1 MKKDNP
7 QSAHISTSDLAS
19 DFIGL
24 NDKGAENVHHETNSS
39 MMSDPMR
46 RRKFLGMGLL
56 GFAGLSL
63 PSVSRADVNTS
74 INSFVSNAV
83 SATADKTTSQTDSI
97 AEKLQLLQEALTK
110 KDYRTARAITNSIRI
125 SEIQA
130 QAEEENFGT
139 PHVGANQF
147 GMVDSLPVAWKSWA
161 KGWKYYKVISI
172 EEKIGIQRKAEP
184 VEVLLSFQSSQTASL
199 SREIRVAEIRDGIL
213 TEVISQVFSEI
224 RRANE
229 KICKLLFLADNQ
241 GKEKRQYLVFYGNPD
256 AELPDYQTDLKVTGE
271 GYGLDIENE
280 YFTAILSKQTG
291 QLARM
296 ILKREHGLEIYS
308 GGQGHGEPAGIDW
321 AHDYVSD
328 EGIQKMRISLW
339 DECPDF
345 EVVKGPI
352 CTIIRRWGFPYS
364 PVHPLFSPARMIM
377 DIEYRFYAGL
387 PYFHKFGHMTAVKQ
401 FSPAA
406 LRDDEW
412 VITGQSFTD
421 MLWMGP
427 DEKLKTGPVPA
438 DLSEKLWG
446 IGFFNKDTKDS
457 FFGFFLEHYA
467 EGLGAELSHN
477 GSPNLHYQWHGQIW
491 SRYPVPK
498 TIKTIPKGA
507 VLHQK
512 NAYVTIPFT
521 LKDDTIRLENLRQEL
536 LNPLTRSGSELAKGI
551 AAKESPRRLARA
563 SEAQDSPVS
572 KALLWEALKLVKDP
586 QLYKADINIVDLGLV
601 YDIAVRGS
609 VVKVTLAMPHR
620 GRPLGAYFTH
630 SSNVVHSTVSK
641 TMMEALYAVPGVR
654 KVIMEQT
661 WYPLWNVNFLT
672 DTGREKLGF

>member
-1 MKKDNP
+1 MKKFNP
-7 QSAHISTSDLAS
+7 FNSALKMHD
-19 DFIGL
+19 
-24 NDKGAENVHHETNSS
+24 NSS
-39 MMSDPMR
+39 KQRTGNEQKIKSTVQVPQFSDAMK

-56 GFAGLSL
+56 GFAGLTL
-63 PSVSRADVNTS
+63 PLNSKAGSQNS
-74 INSFVSNAV
+74 IEDFVKKSIV
-83 SATADKTTSQTDSI
+83 PLADKTTSQTDSI
-97 AEKLQLLQEALTK
+97 EEKIQLLQEALTK

-125 SEIQA
+125 SELQL
-130 QAEEENFGT
+130 QEEEEDFGT
-139 PHVGANQF
+139 PLLGAGQF
-147 GMVDSLPVAWKSWA
+147 GTVATLPATWKTWA
-161 KGWKYYKVISI
+161 NGWKYYKVVSI
-172 EEKIGIQRKAEP
+172 EEKVGIQRKAEP
-184 VEVLLSFQSSQTASL
+184 VEVLLSFQASQTDSL
-199 SREIRVAEIRDGIL
+199 AREIRVAEIRDGIL
-213 TEVISQVFSEI
+213 TEVISQVFSEV
-224 RRANE
+224 RRGAE

-241 GKEKRQYLVFYGNPD
+241 GKEKKNYIIFYGNPD
-256 AELPDYQTDLKVTGE
+256 AELPEYQSDLKVSGE

-321 AHDYVSD
+321 AHDYVSE

-364 PVHPLFSPARMIM
+364 PVHPIFSPARMIM

-427 DEKLKTGPVPA
+427 DEKLKTGEVPA
-438 DLSEKLWG
+438 DLSDKLWG

-457 FFGFFLEHYA
+457 FFGFFLEHRA

-477 GSPNLHYQWHGQIW
+477 GSPTLHYKWHGQIW

-521 LKDDTIRLENLRQEL
+521 LKDDTAKIENLRQEL
-536 LNPLTRSGSELAKGI
+536 LNPLSSSGADLPKGMI
-551 AAKESPRRLARA
+551 AKESPLRLARA
-563 SEAQDSPVS
+563 SEAQDSPIN
-572 KALLWEALKLVKDP
+572 KALLWEALGLVKDP
-586 QLYKADINIVDLGLV
+586 QLYVADISIVDLGLV
-601 YDIAVRGS
+601 YDITVRGS
-609 VVKVTLAMPHR
+609 TVKVILAMPHR

-630 SSNVVHSTVSK
+630 SSNVVHATVSK

-654 KVIMEQT
+654 KVVMEQT
-661 WYPLWNVNFLT
+661 WYPEWSSNLLT
-672 DTGREKLGF
+672 DEGHKKLGL

>member
-1 MKKDNP
+1 MKKFNP
-7 QSAHISTSDLAS
+7 TNPALKMQNDSSSKKSVDVLNQEGITNESSTP
-19 DFIGL
+19 
-24 NDKGAENVHHETNSS
+24 V
-39 MMSDPMR
+39 SDPIK

-56 GFAGLSL
+56 GFAGLTL
-63 PSVSRADVNTS
+63 PLSSKADGQNA
-74 INSFVSNAV
+74 IESFVRDTVAPF
-83 SATADKTTSQTDSI
+83 ADKTTSQTDSI
-97 AEKLQLLQEALTK
+97 AEKIQLLQEALLK
-110 KDYRTARAITNSIRI
+110 KDYRTARALTNSIRI
-125 SEIQA
+125 SEIEA

-147 GMVDSLPVAWKSWA
+147 GTVDSLPAVWKTWA
-161 KGWKYYKVISI
+161 KGWKYYKVISL
-172 EEKIGIQRKAEP
+172 EEKIGTPRKAEP
-184 VEVLLSFQSSQTASL
+184 VEVLLSFQASQTASL
-199 SREIRVAEIRDGIL
+199 AREIRVAEIKDGIL
-213 TEVISQVFSEI
+213 TEVISQVFSEV
-224 RRANE
+224 RRGSE

-241 GKEKRQYLVFYGNPD
+241 GKEKRHYIVFYGNPD
-256 AELPDYQTDLKVTGE
+256 AELPNYQSDLKVTGE

-364 PVHPLFSPARMIM
+364 PVHPLFSPARMVM

-401 FSPAA
+401 FAPAA

-427 DEKLKTGPVPA
+427 DEKLKTGEVPA
-438 DLSEKLWG
+438 DLREKLWG

-467 EGLGAELSHN
+467 EGLPELSHN
-477 GSPNLHYQWHGQIW
+477 GSPQLYYKWHGQIW

-498 TIKTIPKGA
+498 ETKVIPKGA

-521 LKDDTIRLENLRQEL
+521 LKDDTARIENLRQEL
-536 LNPLTRSGSELAKGI
+536 LNPLSRSGAELPKGI
-551 AAKESPRRLARA
+551 VAKESPRRLARA
-563 SEAQDSPVS
+563 SEAQDSPIS
-572 KALLWEALKLVKDP
+572 KALLWEALGLVKDP
-586 QLYKADINIVDLGLV
+586 QLYKADISIVDLGLV
-601 YDIAVRGS
+601 YDITVRGS
-609 VVKVTLAMPHR
+609 VVKVILAMPHR

-630 SSNVVHSTVSK
+630 SSNVVHATVSK
-641 TMMEALYAVPGVR
+641 TMMEALYAVPGVK

-661 WYPLWNVNFLT
+661 WYPLWSVNLLT
-672 DTGREKLGF
+672 DAGRKKLDI

>member
-1 MKKDNP
+1 MKKNNINRLKSIASDKPIADVNITNDP
-7 QSAHISTSDLAS
+7 HQENSTSLAS
-19 DFIGL
+19 D
-24 NDKGAENVHHETNSS
+24 
-39 MMSDPMR
+39 PMKR
-46 RRKFLGMGLL
+46 RRFLGMGLL

-63 PSVSRADVNTS
+63 PSVSRSETNNSVE
-74 INSFVSNAV
+74 SFVNKVITTS
-83 SATADKTTSQTDSI
+83 ADKTTSQTDSI
-97 AEKLQLLQEALTK
+97 EEKIKLLQESLSR

-139 PHVGANQF
+139 PHVAASQF
-147 GMVDSLPVAWKSWA
+147 GTVESLPPVWKNWA
-161 KGWKYYKVISI
+161 KGWKYYKVVSL
-172 EEKIGIQRKAEP
+172 EEKIGTPRKAEP

-199 SREIRVAEIRDGIL
+199 AREIRVAEIKDGIL
-213 TEVISQVFSEI
+213 TEVISQVFSEV
-224 RRANE
+224 RRGSE
-229 KICKLLFLADNQ
+229 RICKLLFLADNQ
-241 GKEKRQYLVFYGNPD
+241 GKEKRQYLIFYGNPD
-256 AELPDYQTDLKVTGE
+256 AELPNYQSDLKVTGE

-328 EGIQKMRISLW
+328 DGIQKMRISLW

-352 CTIIRRWGFPYS
+352 CTIVRRWGFPYS

-387 PYFHKFGHMTAVKQ
+387 PYFHKFGHMTAIKQ

-427 DEKLKTGPVPA
+427 DEKLKTGPVPE
-438 DLSEKLWG
+438 DLSQKLWG

-467 EGLGAELSHN
+467 EGLGAELLHN

-521 LKDDTIRLENLRQEL
+521 LKDDTARLENLRQEL
-536 LNPLTRSGSELAKGI
+536 LNPLTRSGSELTRGI
-551 AAKESPRRLARA
+551 TAKESPRRLARA
-563 SEAQDSPVS
+563 SEAQDSPIS

-661 WYPLWNVNFLT
+661 WYPLWNVNYLT

>member
-1 MKKDNP
+1 MKRNNLNKLKFIASDNP
-7 QSAHISTSDLAS
+7 ADLTVADAQNIKSRHPENSNSLAS
-19 DFIGL
+19 D
-24 NDKGAENVHHETNSS
+24 
-39 MMSDPMR
+39 PMKR
-46 RRKFLGMGLL
+46 RRFLGMGLL
-56 GFAGLSL
+56 GFAGLTFPAVSRSEGQHPAENFVSKIVTSL
-63 PSVSRADVNTS
+63 P
-74 INSFVSNAV
+74 
-83 SATADKTTSQTDSI
+83 DKTTSQTDSI
-97 AEKLQLLQEALTK
+97 ADKIQLLQEALGK

-130 QAEEENFGT
+130 QAEEESFGT
-139 PHVGANQF
+139 PHVGAGQF
-147 GMVDSLPVAWKSWA
+147 GTVDSLPAAWRSWA

-199 SREIRVAEIRDGIL
+199 AREIRVAEIKDGIL

-224 RRANE
+224 RRGNE

-256 AELPDYQTDLKVTGE
+256 AELPDYQSDLKVAGE

-321 AHDYVSD
+321 AHDYVSED
-328 EGIQKMRISLW
+328 GIQKMRISLW

-352 CTIIRRWGFPYS
+352 CTIVRRWGFPYS
-364 PVHPLFSPARMIM
+364 PVHPLFSPARMVM

-521 LKDDTIRLENLRQEL
+521 LKDDTVRLENLRQEL
-536 LNPLTRSGSELAKGI
+536 LNPLTRSGSDLAKGI
-551 AAKESPRRLARA
+551 VAKESPRRLARA
-563 SEAQDSPVS
+563 SEAQDSPIP
-572 KALLWEALKLVKDP
+572 KTLLWEALKLVKDP

-609 VVKVTLAMPHR
+609 VVTVTLAMPHR

-641 TMMEALYAVPGVR
+641 TMMEALYAVPGVK

-661 WYPLWNVNFLT
+661 WYPLWSVNLLT

>member
-1 MKKDNP
+1 MKKKYP
-7 QSAHISTSDLAS
+7 AS
-19 DFIGL
+19 SVLKIHDDSFPENSGENGIG
-24 NDKGAENVHHETNSS
+24 K
-39 MMSDPMR
+39 DPMK

-56 GFAGLSL
+56 GFAGITL
-63 PSVSRADVNTS
+63 PLISKADGQHAIEN
-74 INSFVSNAV
+74 FVKDTMV
-83 SATADKTTSQTDSI
+83 PFADKTTSQTDSFE
-97 AEKLQLLQEALTK
+97 EKITLLQEAWAK
-110 KDYRTARAITNSIRI
+110 KDFRAARALTNSIRI
-125 SEIQA
+125 SELQV

-139 PHVGANQF
+139 PLVGASQF
-147 GMVDSLPVAWKSWA
+147 GAVSSLPAAWKTWA
-161 KGWKYYKVISI
+161 KGWQYYKLVSL
-172 EEKIGIQRKAEP
+172 EEKVGIQRRAEP
-184 VEVLLSFQSSQTASL
+184 VELLLSFQSGQTASL
-199 SREIRVAEIRDGIL
+199 AREIRVAEIKDGVL

-224 RRANE
+224 RRGAE

-241 GKEKRQYLVFYGNPD
+241 GREKRNYLIFYGNPD
-256 AELPDYQTDLKVTGE
+256 AELPNYESDLKVTGE

-321 AHDYVSD
+321 AHDYVSE
-328 EGIQKMRISLW
+328 EGLQKMRISLW
-339 DECPDF
+339 DECPDY
-345 EVVKGPI
+345 EVVRGPI

-364 PVHPLFSPARMIM
+364 PVHPVFSPARMIM

-412 VITGQSFTD
+412 VFTGQSFTD

-427 DEKLKTGPVPA
+427 DEKLQTGLVPA
-438 DLSEKLWG
+438 DTAEKLWG

-467 EGLGAELSHN
+467 DGLPELSHN
-477 GSPNLHYQWHGQIW
+477 GSPQLYYKWHGQLW

-498 TIKTIPKGA
+498 SVKTIPKGA
-507 VLHQK
+507 VLNQK

-521 LKDDTIRLENLRQEL
+521 MADGPAKIEALRKEL
-536 LNPLTRSGSELAKGI
+536 LNPMSTAQAELPNNVSAKS
-551 AAKESPRRLARA
+551 SPLNLARPGE
-563 SEAQDSPVS
+563 SQDSPI
-572 KALLWEALKLVKDP
+572 KKTLLWEALKLVKDP
-586 QLYKADINIVDLGLV
+586 QLYKADISIVDLGLV
-601 YDIAVRGS
+601 YDISVRGS
-609 VVKVTLAMPHR
+609 TVKVILAMPHR

-630 SSNVVHSTVSK
+630 SSNVVHATISK

-654 KVIMEQT
+654 KVVMEQT
-661 WYPLWNVNFLT
+661 WYPGWSSNLLT
-672 DTGREKLGF
+672 DDGRKKLDI

>member
-1 MKKDNP
+1 MKKFNP
-7 QSAHISTSDLAS
+7 SKTALKMHNDSSVLKDGDQVENSNVYPNASFSD
-19 DFIGL
+19 GM
-24 NDKGAENVHHETNSS
+24 K
-39 MMSDPMR
+39 

-63 PSVSRADVNTS
+63 PMSAKAVDSNSIQNSAKNIVPTIAD
-74 INSFVSNAV
+74 A
-83 SATADKTTSQTDSI
+83 TTSQTDSV
-97 AEKLQLLQEALTK
+97 AEKIQLLQEALSK

-125 SEIQA
+125 SELQL

-139 PHVGANQF
+139 PHVSASQF
-147 GMVDSLPVAWKSWA
+147 GTVESLPAVWKTWA
-161 KGWKYYKVISI
+161 KGWSYFKVVSL
-172 EEKIGIQRKAEP
+172 EEKIGTTRKAEP
-184 VEVLLSFQSSQTASL
+184 VEVLLSFQASQTASL
-199 SREIRVAEIRDGIL
+199 AREVRVAEIKDGVL
-213 TEVISQVFSEI
+213 TEVISQVFSEV
-224 RRANE
+224 RRGSE

-241 GKEKRQYLVFYGNPD
+241 GKEKRHYLIFYGNSD
-256 AELPDYQTDLKVTGE
+256 AELPQYQSDLKVTGE

-296 ILKREHGLEIYS
+296 VLKREHGLEIYS

-321 AHDYVSD
+321 AHDYVSED
-328 EGIQKMRISLW
+328 GIQKMRISLW

-364 PVHPLFSPARMIM
+364 PIHPIFSPARMIM

-427 DEKLKTGPVPA
+427 DEKLKTGNVPA
-438 DLSEKLWG
+438 ELSDKLWG

-467 EGLGAELSHN
+467 EGLGAELAHN
-477 GSPNLHYQWHGQIW
+477 GSPNLHYKWHGQIW

-498 TIKTIPKGA
+498 AIKTIPKGA

-512 NAYVTIPFT
+512 NAYVAIPFT
-521 LKDDTIRLENLRQEL
+521 LKEDTTRIENLRQEL
-536 LNPLTRSGSELAKGI
+536 LNPLSRSGAVLPAGI
-551 AAKESPRRLARA
+551 VAKESPRRLARP
-563 SEAQDSPVS
+563 SEAQDSPIN
-572 KALLWEALKLVKDP
+572 KALLWEALGLVKDP
-586 QLYKADINIVDLGLV
+586 QLYKADISIVDLGFV

-630 SSNVVHSTVSK
+630 SSNVVHSSVSK
-641 TMMEALYAVPGVR
+641 TMMEALYEVPGVK

-661 WYPLWNVNFLT
+661 WYPLWSVNLLT
-672 DTGREKLGF
+672 DAGRKKLNL